1 MLAKFCRGLRMRKKY
16 IGCEMRFRDLK
27 EFNKALLEKH
37 CWRPMKEKKFHLESV
52 FKHTLSGDIV
62 GEVFLMPKI

>member
-1 MLAKFCRGLRMRKKY
+1 MK
-16 IGCEMRFRDLK
+16 FRDLK

-37 CWRPMKEKKFHLESV
+37 CWRPMKEKESLLERV